1 MSSFSTPY
9 ECLNCSYMGDCK
21 ETSEE
26 KAREKYSCDKWSPA
40 QDAVV
45 AARNQILQDY
55 GVQGLQSILTTKTR
69 ET

>member
-1 MSSFSTPY
+1 MSPAY
-9 ECLNCSYMGDCK
+9 ECLNCSRMGDCE
-21 ETSEE
+21 ETNEE
-26 KAREKYSCDKWSPA
+26 KACAKYSCDRWSAA

-55 GVQGLQSILTTKTR
+55 GAQGLQSILTTKPK